1 MSMNKE
7 VYKIVQFLKDTLRKS
22 GQKGFALGM
31 SGGIDSAVCA
41 ALAKRAIDELGTI
54 QDHPFEEIRGDY
66 KLDLIILPMGNIA
79 DDANTAKEVAAH
91 LDVDIRTVELGDTLN
106 AFLNAL
112 NDYPKVVNAAA
123 DDKLNGNLKARMRMS
138 AIYYAANEKGL
149 LVLGTDNLAETYTG
163 YFTKHGD
170 GAADVFP
177 LSDFTKR
184 EVYEIGRFLGLPES
198 VLSRQPSAGLWEGQ
212 TDESEMGVPYNFID
226 NVLEDLGAAN
236 ALTYTR
242 EQYNEYHKRLN
253 KLHSSTQHKRDAPH
267 IYKREQ
273 VIPAN
278 LPKYLLNS

>member
-7 VYKIVQFLKDTLRKS
+7 VFKIVQFLKDTLRRS

-41 ALAKRAIDELGTI
+41 ALAKRAIDELATL
-54 QDHPFEEIRGDY
+54 QDHPFEETRGDY

-79 DDANTAKEVAAH
+79 DDANTAKEIAAH
-91 LDVDIRTVELGDTLN
+91 LDVDIRTVELGDTLS
-106 AFLNAL
+106 AFLAAL
-112 NDYPKVVNAAA
+112 HPTQDGHTQPDPKVI
-123 DDKLNGNLKARMRMS
+123 GNLKARMRMS

>member
-7 VYKIVQFLKDTLRKS
+7 VYKIVQFLKNTLRQS
-22 GQKGFALGM
+22 DQNGFALGM

-41 ALAKRAIDELGTI
+41 ALAKRAIDELATDK
-54 QDHPFEEIRGDY
+54 DHPFDDIRRDY
-66 KLDLIILPMGNIA
+66 TLDLIILPMGNIA
-79 DDANTAKEVAAH
+79 GDADTATEVAGH
-91 LDVDIRTVELGDTLN
+91 LGVDIRTVELGDTLS
-106 AFLNAL
+106 AFLAAL
-112 NDYPKVVNAAA
+112 HPTKDGHTQPDPKVV
-123 DDKLNGNLKARMRMS
+123 GNLKARMRMS

-226 NVLEDLGAAN
+226 NVLEGINEAN
-236 ALTYTR
+236 ALTYPR
-242 EQYNEYHKRLN
+242 KQYDEYFQRLSQLHGSTKHKRE
-253 KLHSSTQHKRDAPH
+253 APH
-267 IYKREQ
+267 IYKRNPVATENSLWSQ
-273 VIPAN
+273 
-278 LPKYLLNS
+278 LNS